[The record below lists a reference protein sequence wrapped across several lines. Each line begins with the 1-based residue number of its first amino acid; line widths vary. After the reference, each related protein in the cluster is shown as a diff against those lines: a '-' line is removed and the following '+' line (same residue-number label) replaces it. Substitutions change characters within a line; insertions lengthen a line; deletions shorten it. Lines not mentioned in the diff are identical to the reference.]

1 MTSVGEPAPAPV
13 PGAAGP
19 ADVRLDA
26 DGNVAVLTLD
36 RPAKLDPTG

>member
-1 MTSVGEPAPAPV
+1 MTSAAEATPAPV

-19 ADVRLDA
+19 VNVHLDA

-36 RPAKLDPTG
+36 RPAKLTRPG